1 MSYSV
6 TQADILS
13 VRADAAVI
21 CIENTMAVSADP
33 VSQALGMAGG
43 EKLRRALR
51 SRRFLP
57 VGSACAVDP
66 CGLPFRHL
74 FAVGTPQWRNG
85 ESNELLVLRRCY
97 ESLYCLARETGIGS
111 LAMPFLSTAY
121 YRFPLEEAVQ
131 IAREEAGRADIDTI
145 FLTPTQA
152 LFDLSQKP
160 YRKPQIVSY
169 VGYYRDYGVFQLDT
183 GQFAHI
189 DVRPEM
195 RSISIRPYVEPCYYV
210 EADPSMLPL
219 SPEEI
224 TRLRLLYDEI

>member
-1 MSYSV
+1 M
-6 TQADILS
+6 
-13 VRADAAVI
+13 
-21 CIENTMAVSADP
+21 
-33 VSQALGMAGG
+33 
-43 EKLRRALR
+43 
-51 SRRFLP
+51 
-57 VGSACAVDP
+57 
-66 CGLPFRHL
+66 
-74 FAVGTPQWRNG
+74 
-85 ESNELLVLRRCY
+85 
-97 ESLYCLARETGIGS
+97 
-111 LAMPFLSTAY
+111 
-121 YRFPLEEAVQ
+121 
-131 IAREEAGRADIDTI
+131 
-145 FLTPTQA
+145 